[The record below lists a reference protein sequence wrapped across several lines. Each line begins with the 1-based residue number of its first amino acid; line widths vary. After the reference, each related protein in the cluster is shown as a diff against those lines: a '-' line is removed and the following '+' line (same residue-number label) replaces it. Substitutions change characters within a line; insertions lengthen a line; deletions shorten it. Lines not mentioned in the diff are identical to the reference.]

1 MTQGVKTPDQVASS
15 EWIQALLFQQITAAQ
30 FVQIANL
37 KLKRKRKGRQLR
49 MVMKIRRM
57 YPSNVIVTLQVQI
70 VLHLG

>member
-37 KLKRKRKGRQLR
+37 KLKRKRNGKATQDGNENKEDASQ
-49 MVMKIRRM
+49 
-57 YPSNVIVTLQVQI
+57 
-70 VLHLG
+70 

>member
-37 KLKRKRKGRQLR
+37 KL
-49 MVMKIRRM
+49 
-57 YPSNVIVTLQVQI
+57 
-70 VLHLG
+70 